1 MEFLRPD
8 CTLEEELEYM
18 YGDLLKDE
26 EFRKYAETIEKRN
39 RREDTID
46 KWVYG
51 TIIAIGGSILTI
63 QFGVI
68 IMDTI
73 MVLFPR

>member
-26 EFRKYAETIEKRN
+26 GFRKYVETIEKRN

-51 TIIAIGGSILTI
+51 TIIVIGGSILTI

-73 MVLFPR
+73 MVIFPR